1 MRPRRL
7 RPMIVGVPPR
17 VGAAYAGIG
26 RRNCGSRLR
35 SRRVRTIRSF
45 APGITR
51 DNSGIR
57 GMPTLASGLRIS
69 SQLGPVETIPQTHR
83 GPHGL
88 SMIRSVK
95 RAIVGMSGNPSNIR
109 LMFVYRRARRV
120 RWRLPPPPPSPG
132 GARAPGLLWGNP
144 EFFRGFQV
152 LLAGA
157 GAAPEKRDTP
167 GARWQPVSRRSS
179 REPGFVVR
187 GGTFPWHPP
196 AEGGD
201 GGSGRGT
208 AVGIPVVP
216 ENPGISRTI
225 FFGPTASMSSAARGA
240 NGHSRVN
247 GATLGI
253 VDHTV
258 THGASHDR
266 EPLSGLVERVTFHS
280 PETGFCVLRVK
291 VRGHRDLV
299 TVLGSAASIQPGEFI
314 QASGRWGHSPR
325 ARPAVQDDLPEGPAA
340 QLSRRH
346 REIPWQRHDQ
356 RHRPA
361 FRQEAGH
368 GVR

>member
-1 MRPRRL
+1 
-7 RPMIVGVPPR
+7 
-17 VGAAYAGIG
+17 
-26 RRNCGSRLR
+26 
-35 SRRVRTIRSF
+35 
-45 APGITR
+45 
-51 DNSGIR
+51 
-57 GMPTLASGLRIS
+57 MPTLASGLRIS

-95 RAIVGMSGNPSNIR
+95 RAIVGMSGDPSNIR
-109 LMFVYRRARRV
+109 LIFVYRRARRV

-132 GARAPGLLWGNP
+132 GCSRSGIALGQPRVFPWISGAFSG
-144 EFFRGFQV
+144 RGR
-152 LLAGA
+152 

-291 VRGHRDLV
+291 VRV
-299 TVLGSAASIQPGEFI
+299 
-314 QASGRWGHSPR
+314 
-325 ARPAVQDDLPEGPAA
+325 
-340 QLSRRH
+340 
-346 REIPWQRHDQ
+346 
-356 RHRPA
+356 
-361 FRQEAGH
+361 
-368 GVR
+368 